1 MNESDILKDI
11 PKRLPKNT
19 INRKY
24 GIFGLSL
31 GDELYTRLDNYCKKN
46 NIHKSKL
53 IKAILTKYLNEA
65 ENV

>member
-1 MNESDILKDI
+1 MKVNDILKDI
-11 PKRLPKNT
+11 PKRLPTNT

-31 GDELYTRLDNYCKKN
+31 GDELYTRLDSYCKKN

-53 IKAILTKYLNEA
+53 IKALLTKYFDEV

>member
-1 MNESDILKDI
+1 MKVNDILKDI
-11 PKRLPKNT
+11 PKRLPTNT

-31 GDELYTRLDNYCKKN
+31 GDELYTRLNSYCKKN

-53 IKAILTKYLNEA
+53 IKALLTKYFDEV

>member
-11 PKRLPKNT
+11 PKRLPRNT

-24 GIFGLSL
+24 GIFDMSL
-31 GDELYTRLDNYCKKN
+31 DDELYTRLDSYCKKN

-53 IKAILTKYLNEA
+53 IKALLTKYLDEA

>member
-1 MNESDILKDI
+1 MKVNDILKDI
-11 PKRLPKNT
+11 PKRLPRNT

-31 GDELYTRLDNYCKKN
+31 GDELYTKLDSYCKKN

-53 IKAILTKYLNEA
+53 IKALLTKYLNEA

>member
-1 MNESDILKDI
+1 MKVNDILKDI
-11 PKRLPKNT
+11 PKRLPRNT

-31 GDELYTRLDNYCKKN
+31 GDELYTRLDSYCKKN

-53 IKAILTKYLNEA
+53 IKALLTKYLNEV
-65 ENV
+65 EIV